1 MSKSH
6 NRILALIIVLVAAAA
21 ALVLAITSNQQSAKF
36 EPGSPEAVVQSFLVA
51 MFDGDTD
58 QAIQFLAASSPC
70 NVNHLDRAWVQRN
83 ANIDLVRVDISGNTA
98 RVEVNVEFGNSDLFN
113 STYVESHNYRLEK
126 ADENWLITGIP
137 WPVYD
142 CGVISK

>member
-21 ALVLAITSNQQSAKF
+21 ALVLAITSNQQSTKF

-58 QAIQFLAASSPC
+58 EAVKFLAASSPC

-83 ANIDLVRVDISGNTA
+83 ANIDLARVDVSGDTA
-98 RVEVNVEFGNSDLFN
+98 RVEVNVEFGSSDLFN

-126 ADENWLITGIP
+126 TDENWLITGIP

>member
-6 NRILALIIVLVAAAA
+6 NRILALIIVVVAAAA

-36 EPGSPEAVVQSFLVA
+36 EPDSPEAAVQSFLIA

-58 QAIQFLAASSPC
+58 QAAKFLAASSPC
-70 NVNHLDRAWVQRN
+70 DVNHLDRAWVQRN
-83 ANIDLVRVDISGNTA
+83 ANIDLVRVDISGSTA
-98 RVEVNVEFGNSDLFN
+98 RVEVNVEIGNSDLFN
-113 STYVESHNYRLEK
+113 QTYIESHNYRLEK
-126 ADENWLITGIP
+126 TGDSWLITGIP

>member
-6 NRILALIIVLVAAAA
+6 NRILALIIVLVATAA
-21 ALVLAITSNQQSAKF
+21 ALVLAITSNQQSTKF

-58 QAIQFLAASSPC
+58 EAVKFLAASSPC

-83 ANIDLVRVDISGNTA
+83 ANIDLARVDVSGDTA
-98 RVEVNVEFGNSDLFN
+98 RVEVNVEFGSSDLFN

-126 ADENWLITGIP
+126 TDENWLITGIP